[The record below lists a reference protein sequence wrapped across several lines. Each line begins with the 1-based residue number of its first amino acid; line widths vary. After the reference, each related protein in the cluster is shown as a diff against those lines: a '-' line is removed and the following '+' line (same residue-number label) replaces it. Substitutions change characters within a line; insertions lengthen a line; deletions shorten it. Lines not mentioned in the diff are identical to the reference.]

1 MDKSDF
7 KVGDIVK
14 YVGHNNTGSGTHG
27 FITKIK
33 NHAVFVVWF
42 YKFVEKKEMP
52 VSCEFIQKV
61 S

>member
-1 MDKSDF
+1 MDKSDSN
-7 KVGDIVK
+7 VGEVVK
-14 YVGHNNTGSGTHG
+14 YVGHNITGSVTHG
-27 FITKIK
+27 FVTKIK